1 VEEAMFGFFDP
12 TYMLLVALPTIL
24 LSAAAQ
30 WFVRSSYSTWLQ
42 RRNATGLAGADV
54 GHRIAQLAGLRG
66 VKFQAAQGQLTDHF
80 DPRDNVVRLSADVA
94 QQPSVASMAIV
105 AHELG
110 HAQQYAEKSPLIMM
124 RQFLVPAVQ
133 LSPNIAYGLIMLGF
147 LMRAEPLLWL
157 GIIAF
162 GITVVFMLLTLPVEI
177 DASRRGLGLL
187 QAAGLMQTEEDRGGA
202 RQVLTAAALTYVAA
216 AVTSLLT
223 LLYYISLAQRS
234 RD

>member
-1 VEEAMFGFFDP
+1 MFGLFDP
-12 TYMLLVALPTIL
+12 TYMLLVALPTLL

-30 WFVRSSYSTWLQ
+30 WFVRSSYATWLR
-42 RRNATGLAGADV
+42 RRNASGLAGADV
-54 GHRIAQLAGLRG
+54 GHRIAQAAGLQG
-66 VKFQAAQGQLTDHF
+66 VKFQAAQGQLSDHF
-80 DPRDNVVRLSADVA
+80 DPRENVVRLSPDVA

-110 HAQQYAEKSPLIMM
+110 HAQQYAEKSPLIAM

-133 LSPNIAYGLIMLGF
+133 LSPNIAYGLILFGM
-147 LMRAEPLLWL
+147 LMRAQPLLWL
-157 GIIAF
+157 GIFAF

-177 DASRRGLGLL
+177 DASRRGLAML
-187 QAAGLMQTEEDRGGA
+187 QQAGLMQTDEDRGGA

-223 LLYYISLAQRS
+223 LLYYVSLAQRS